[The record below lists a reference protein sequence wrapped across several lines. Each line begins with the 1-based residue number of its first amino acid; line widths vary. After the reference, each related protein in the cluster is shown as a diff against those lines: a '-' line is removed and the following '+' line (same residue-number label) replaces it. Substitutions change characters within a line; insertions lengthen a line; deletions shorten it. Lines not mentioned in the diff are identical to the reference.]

1 MLHNENDA
9 VGHGSDSVEMHDMS
23 VPVKSFNF
31 DQCFNMISLSSQ
43 SKRCR
48 AMEELMRHLVTV
60 PINMV
65 SEEIKNPRSK
75 FGQIVAI
82 IQDRFIRREDHS
94 SMKTVEL

>member
-1 MLHNENDA
+1 
-9 VGHGSDSVEMHDMS
+9 
-23 VPVKSFNF
+23 
-31 DQCFNMISLSSQ
+31 
-43 SKRCR
+43 
-48 AMEELMRHLVTV
+48 MEELMRHLVTV